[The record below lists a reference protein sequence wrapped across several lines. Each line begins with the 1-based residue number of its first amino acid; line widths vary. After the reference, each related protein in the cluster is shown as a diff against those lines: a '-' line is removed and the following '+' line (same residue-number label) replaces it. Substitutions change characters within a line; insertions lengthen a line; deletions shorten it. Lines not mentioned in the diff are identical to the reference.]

1 MSDIAKPPPK
11 PIVVKE
17 PFKLRL
23 WPAVVITVLMLAALY
38 IPPLLQF
45 DNPLIA
51 FMAQFYAPMIAALVL
66 GIWWLFFSRVSWWE
80 GLGILGIVI
89 ACYVGTFFVADASM
103 AMPLLLFALPR
114 LILIGVS
121 WLVMSMFLPWPTRR
135 IGLLVAIL
143 LTCGYFT
150 LFRFEGVTGEFASK
164 MSYRWEKTAEQKY
177 VALRTSPV
185 KTGEVQKAEVPAE
198 HPPLTVTDDDWI
210 AFRGKDGNSVY
221 SGPPISE
228 DWSSDPPKQI
238 WKRPIGPGW
247 GSVTIVGNLFFTQ
260 EQRGEQEIVGA
271 FAVETGDPI
280 WEFAEN
286 TRFEESIAGAGP
298 RSTPL
303 FHDGKLYTV
312 GAKGSLNCLNAA
324 TGEKIWNTSIVDG
337 KDVKL
342 PDWGYSCSP
351 IIVGNAVITMPGK
364 PNGAAVTA
372 FDANTGKPLWTA
384 ADGEHSYTSAQT
396 ATICGVPQVLA
407 FTSAGLM
414 GIAPETGKVLWTHK
428 WPASGY
434 ARCVQPYV
442 EEDTVVIST
451 YFGMGARKVK
461 LTRNGERW
469 EDELLWESKS
479 IKPYYNDMVVSGG
492 HAYGFDN
499 NIFCCV
505 DLATGG
511 RKWKGGRYGC
521 GQVLLLEKQQKLLVL
536 SEQGD
541 VTLLEVNP
549 DKNVELAKFHA
560 ISGKTWNHP
569 VLARGKLFVRNG
581 EEMACFEVGIDEKSG
596 TKVKPATPSP

>member
-1 MSDIAKPPPK
+1 MSDIAKPPVQPM
-11 PIVVKE
+11 VAKE
-17 PFKLRL
+17 PFQLRL

-51 FMAQFYAPMIAALVL
+51 FMAQFYAPMAATLAL
-66 GIWWLFFSRVSWWE
+66 GIWWLFFSRVSWLE
-80 GLGILGIVI
+80 GFAILGFAI
-89 ACYVGTFFVADASM
+89 AVYVGTFFVADKSM
-103 AMPLLLFALPR
+103 GMPLLLTALPR
-114 LILIGVS
+114 IILVGVS
-121 WLVMSMFLPWPTRR
+121 WLIMSMILPWPTRR
-135 IGLLVAIL
+135 IGLLVAIVC
-143 LTCGYFT
+143 TCGYFT

-177 VALRTSPV
+177 VASRAVPAKSN
-185 KTGEVQKAEVPAE
+185 EVPKVE
-198 HPPLTVTDDDWI
+198 SEVEKPTLTATGDDWI

-228 DWSSDPPKQI
+228 NWSPNPPKQI

-247 GSVTIVGNLFFTQ
+247 GSFVIVGKLLITQ
-260 EQRGEQEIVGA
+260 EQRGDQEIVTA
-271 FAVETGDPI
+271 FNSETGEPV

-286 TRFEESIAGAGP
+286 SRFEEAIAGAGP

-303 FHDGKLYTV
+303 FHEGKLYTV
-312 GAKGSLNCLNAA
+312 GAKGSLDCLNAA
-324 TGEKIWNTSIVDG
+324 TGEKIWNASIVGGG
-337 KDVKL
+337 KEVEL
-342 PDWGYSCSP
+342 PQWGYSCSP
-351 IIVGNAVITMPGK
+351 IIVGDAIITMPGK
-364 PNGAAVTA
+364 PNNAAVTA

-384 ADGEHSYTSAQT
+384 ADGEHSYTSAQV

-414 GIAPETGKVLWTHK
+414 GILPDSGKVLWTHK

-442 EEDTVVIST
+442 EDDTVVIST
-451 YFGMGARKVK
+451 YFGMGARKIK
-461 LTRNGERW
+461 LTKTGDEW
-469 EDELLWESKS
+469 EDKLVWESKG
-479 IKPYYNDMVVSGG
+479 IKPYYNDMVVAGG

-505 DLATGG
+505 DLATGE

-541 VTLLEVNP
+541 VVLLEVNP
-549 DKNVELAKFHA
+549 DKSVELAKFPA
-560 ISGKTWNHP
+560 IHGKTWNHP
-569 VLARGKLFVRNG
+569 VVAYGKLFVRNG
-581 EEMACFEVGIDEKSG
+581 EEMACFDVSPPEKAAAE
-596 TKVKPATPSP
+596 TK